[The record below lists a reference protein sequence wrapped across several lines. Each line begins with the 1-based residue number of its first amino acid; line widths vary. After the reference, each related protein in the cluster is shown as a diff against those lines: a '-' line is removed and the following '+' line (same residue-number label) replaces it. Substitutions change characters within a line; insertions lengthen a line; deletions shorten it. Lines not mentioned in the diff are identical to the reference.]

1 MNKKKLIIR
10 CCIAVCCLTVL
21 MFTILFAA
29 GTFDPHNKYDSLKIN
44 GAAMSKLKKFCP
56 PSDTQ
61 IIIKIPDF
69 DLIKYMSQNDSIID
83 AFEAYENMRK
93 TYLNYNEMDN
103 YMYYYYDSATEDLKY
118 LAISS
123 ALLSTATAEKCRL
136 TDGDSYTPLH
146 CRLCR
151 IMLNAEKV
159 LNLFLTDIKVKHTFI
174 FRDAGGYFTIYF
186 ITNKGDYALYRIYE
200 TKFDPTL
207 QEPII
212 CFLQSCFFKS
222 SEKTKIIR
230 MFPATPLLFFPDTI
244 TAPLWTGPRNTSLNF
259 PMSSKDLPQALPAG
273 NTSKI

>member
-200 TKFDPTL
+200 TKFDPNSARTDYL
-207 QEPII
+207 
-212 CFLQSCFFKS
+212 L
-222 SEKTKIIR
+222 
-230 MFPATPLLFFPDTI
+230 PAELFFQKLREDENNPHV
-244 TAPLWTGPRNTSLNF
+244 P
-259 PMSSKDLPQALPAG
+259 G
-273 NTSKI
+273 NTSSVFSGYDYRPSMDWAKEYIVELPDEF